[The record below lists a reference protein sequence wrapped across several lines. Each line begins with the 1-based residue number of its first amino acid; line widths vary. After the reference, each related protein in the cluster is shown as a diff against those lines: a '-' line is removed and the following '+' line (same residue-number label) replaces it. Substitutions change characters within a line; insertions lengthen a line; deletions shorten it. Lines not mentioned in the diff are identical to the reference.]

1 MCDIEL
7 VTVTHKVEEEMISN
21 SIPQLWSKRLH
32 LRYTKHVNKHINE
45 NIYL

>member
-1 MCDIEL
+1 MGNIEL

-21 SIPQLWSKRLH
+21 SIPQLWSKCLH
-32 LRYTKHVNKHINE
+32 LPCIKHVNKHIND